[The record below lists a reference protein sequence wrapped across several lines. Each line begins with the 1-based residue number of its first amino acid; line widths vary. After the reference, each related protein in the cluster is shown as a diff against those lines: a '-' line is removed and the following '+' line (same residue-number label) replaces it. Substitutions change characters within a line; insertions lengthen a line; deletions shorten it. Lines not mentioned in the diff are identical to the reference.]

1 MSFAASLLIGTLA
14 VLPSDRLAMADRLFN
29 RGQYA
34 EAQLEYAALKDAKGI
49 AADELIYRLAECNRA
64 LGNSSR
70 ARLEYGRL
78 VNDFPSS
85 RHADR
90 SRLMRALAGNEE
102 ERRIELE
109 ALDSDRVEP
118 SIRAAALYHLGTIL
132 KDPDRLS
139 RCVKLDPKGRY
150 STYASFHRAVILSD
164 SADPKVRREAVA
176 SLLSIAFGGESE
188 FACEALYLAAVKC
201 YGEKRY
207 GEASSLFHRYLKR
220 YPSGKRFDEVRSM
233 CAWSDYLAGKYADA
247 IALCGEADGDDFS
260 YIRAA
265 CAYASGDVPSAKK
278 LFSAYLENHPNGRNR
293 ANAELPLSRIGFD
306 EAEKTGN
313 SAKAVECAKRSFA
326 FSKAPGDAL
335 RLAWAYEKSGMV
347 AQAASEYD
355 AIAKRHPKSAEAAE
369 ALYRRAM
376 IDLRAE
382 RWAAA
387 DMALAEALATGEI
400 GKRKALALY
409 WRGICAMRL
418 AHEAEGAKLLKEA
431 LAEKLPLDESREAY
445 LMLADV
451 DLRAGRVAEAKSA
464 YAKLVAEGACA
475 RMSAAKILA
484 IGKLLDPSEAK
495 ICANVLVGNASAQWR
510 QTGYAL
516 LGRAEE
522 EASSFSAAIAAYRQ
536 ALAEK
541 ANVEDLALAA
551 LRLGE
556 LELRSG
562 ELDAAER
569 TLKRAVELNG
579 ADSRARAQAYVALA
593 RTSLAKGDKRAATGY
608 ATVVSALFDDE
619 QLCAEAKQ
627 ILESAK

>member
-1 MSFAASLLIGTLA
+1 MTFAASLLLGALA

-29 RGQYA
+29 RGRYA
-34 EAQLEYAALKDAKGI
+34 EARLEYAALEGAKGI
-49 AADELIYRLAECNRA
+49 AADELLYRLAECDRA
-64 LGNSSR
+64 LGDAVR
-70 ARLEYGRL
+70 AREEYGRL
-78 VNDFPSS
+78 VNAFPSS
-85 RHADR
+85 PHADR
-90 SRLMRALAGNEE
+90 SRLMRALAGGEE

-109 ALDSDRVEP
+109 ALDSDRVEA
-118 SIRAAALYHLGTIL
+118 SVRAAALYHLGTAL
-132 KDPDRLS
+132 KDPERLA
-139 RCVKLDPKGRY
+139 RCIKVDPKGRY
-150 STYASFHRAVILSD
+150 SAYAGFHRAAILSD
-164 SADPKVRREAVA
+164 SADPKARREAVA

-188 FACEALYLAAVKC
+188 FSREALYLAAVKC

-220 YPSGKRFDEVRSM
+220 YPSGKRFGEVRSM
-233 CAWSDYLAGKYADA
+233 CAWSDYLAGRYADA
-247 IALCGEADGDDFS
+247 IALCGDGDSDDLS
-260 YIRAA
+260 YVRAA
-265 CAYASGDVPSAKK
+265 CAYASGDTASAKR
-278 LFSAYLENHPNGRNR
+278 LFAVYLENHPSGRNR

-306 EAEKTGN
+306 EAEKAGD
-313 SAKAVECAKRSFA
+313 SARAVECAKRAFA
-326 FSKAPGDAL
+326 ISKAPGDAL

-347 AQAASEYD
+347 AQAIAEYD

-376 IDLRAE
+376 TDLRAE

-409 WRGICAMRL
+409 WRGVSAMRL
-418 AHEAEGAKLLKEA
+418 GHEAEGAKHLREA
-431 LAEKLPLDESREAY
+431 LAEMLPLDESREAR

-451 DLRAGRVAEAKSA
+451 DLRAGRLAEAKGA

-475 RMSAAKILA
+475 RMSAAKTLA
-484 IGKLLDPSEAK
+484 IGKILDPAEAK
-495 ICANVLVGNASAQWR
+495 ICANALAGNASAEWR
-510 QTGYAL
+510 QAGYAL

-522 EASSFSAAIAAYRQ
+522 ESGSFTAAIAAYRQ
-536 ALAEK
+536 ALSEK
-541 ANVEDLALAA
+541 ANVEDLASAA
-551 LRLGE
+551 LRLGV

-579 ADSRARAQAYVALA
+579 ADSRARAEAYVALA

-619 QLCAEAKQ
+619 RLCAEAKK